1 MSNSLI
7 VSVFGIVWAAVVAL
21 MVPAAA
27 ADTLPDVQKRG
38 FLRCGI
44 TESGPGF
51 SYINAAGQRVGF
63 EIDHCNTVAAAVF
76 GAIKVEYVIATPQ
89 TAFTLL
95 QAGSI
100 DVFPA
105 GATWSFLR
113 DTSLGLSFA
122 GVYFFDGQG
131 FMVRENTDVHKVADL
146 DGATI
151 CVLQGT
157 TLEQNLADYFENH
170 GITYAIITFSDA
182 DKALEAYQ
190 ADRCDAITMQRAALA
205 TRASSLRDRAA
216 HKILAEVI
224 SREPQGPLVRQD
236 DARWRTLVLWVFNVR
251 VAAEELG
258 ISQANVERLRRETSN
273 REIQRLLGVYG
284 GYGRVLGLSDDWA
297 YHIIRLVGSYRDMWE
312 RHLAPIGLERG
323 ANKLWSDGG
332 VMFSLPFR

>member
-1 MSNSLI
+1 MRNSLI
-7 VSVFGIVWAAVVAL
+7 VSAVWMLCAAVLGL
-21 MVPAAA
+21 MAAPAV
-27 ADTLPDVQKRG
+27 ADTLADVQKRG

-51 SYINAAGQRVGF
+51 SYINARSQRTGF
-63 EIDHCNTVAAAVF
+63 EIDHCNTIAAAVF
-76 GAIKVEYVIATPQ
+76 GDIKVEYTIVTPQ
-89 TAFTLL
+89 TAFTML

-131 FMVRENTDVHKVADL
+131 FMVRQSADVHKVADL

-170 GITYAIITFSDA
+170 GLAYSIITFADA

-216 HKILAEVI
+216 HVILAEVI
-224 SREPQGPLVRQD
+224 SREPQGPLVRQG
-236 DARWRTLVLWVFNVR
+236 DARWRTLVLWAFNVR

-258 ISQANVERLRRETSN
+258 ISQANVDQVRRETSN

-297 YHIIRLVGSYRDMWE
+297 YHIIKLVGSYRDMWE